1 MSIFIKEVGQYL
13 QSQNFGTLGVNIFLS
28 FEPDSPDELIAVLD
42 RGGYITDDFVKI
54 TGDAANKYDVIGVQ
68 LILRGNSYESLM
80 SKAYQIYDLFH
91 RKAFYNLGTFYIK
104 ESHAESLPI
113 PIGRDERGRD
123 EISINFLF
131 STFR

>member
-1 MSIFIKEVGQYL
+1 MSVFIKEVGQYL
-13 QSQNFGTLGVNIFLS
+13 QTQGYGTLGTDIFLS

-42 RGGYITDDFVKI
+42 RGGYVTDDFVKV
-54 TGDAANKYDVIGVQ
+54 TGDSTNKYDVIGVQ
-68 LILRGNSYESLM
+68 LILRGTNYENLID
-80 SKAYQIYDLFH
+80 KAYQLYDLFN
-91 RKAFYNLGTFYIK
+91 RKSLYNLGTFYIK

-113 PIGRDERGRD
+113 PIGRDEKDRD